1 LSDKKKV
8 PDNVVSNPHSLPYGS
23 NLSAPAIKP
32 NNLGAWKNGAVHST
46 NKYFKE
52 KFDELKKQAEELS
65 EEFKWNEIIFNA
77 QMKFK
82 PVIGKEYFLYQK
94 QNGTF
99 YLTLFAP
106 HERIE
111 GYEGYQGKFRL
122 NYDSRWEQVI

>member
-1 LSDKKKV
+1 MNKKT
-8 PDNVVSNPHSLPYGS
+8 PDNIVPNPHSLPYAS
-23 NLSAPAIKP
+23 NLSAPVIKS
-32 NNLGAWKNGAVHST
+32 NNLGIWKNGAVHST

-94 QNGTF
+94 QDGTF

-111 GYEGYQGKFRL
+111 GYEGYQGRFRL
-122 NYDSRWEQVI
+122 NYDSRWEQITS